1 MGYYTRYMINSPSIE
16 EWTDEV
22 KKSLSEIQPSY
33 FPKLSD
39 VDDLLDYMMDDSK
52 WYDHE
57 EDMTKLSIRH
67 PTLLFELYGK
77 GEDGEQWKK
86 YFKNGK
92 SFTTY
97 ATVTFEEFNEKKLK

>member
-22 KKSLSEIQPSY
+22 KKS
-33 FPKLSD
+33 F
-39 VDDLLDYMMDDSK
+39 
-52 WYDHE
+52 
-57 EDMTKLSIRH
+57 RH

-97 ATVTFEEFNEKKLK
+97 ATVTFEEFNETKLK